1 MRFRKKA
8 NKWVTEPKVH
18 ALQHMDMFYAR
29 FFPGLWPS
37 VRLGLLSLPKYVA
50 LLNNFAEVESSE
62 TNLTSLGCVDLLR
75 SSENIIS
82 EPIMHIDPVPTKKLE
97 SDLLQ
102 SDPYYMSAEV
112 LEPGEEARLIDPEF
126 NIAQGNLSYFMPATK
141 VKGMDN
147 YKGEAAYFQSYT
159 SIDPALPVVAD
170 PVMKL
175 QALPMLRIYTH
186 VRSDVRRFPEPK
198 RDKSSFFNYYLLDGA
213 SILPVLALEIQP
225 GDVVLDLCSAPGGK
239 ALVMLQS
246 LYPKTVVCNEHSQAR
261 IRRLK
266 NVMDSYIPDLK
277 SLAGA
282 LIIQQSDGML
292 LKEPG
297 GYDKVLVDVPCTND
311 REALFENDNNLY
323 HPTRTRKRVELPI
336 LQTALLLSALKS
348 VKAGGSVV
356 YSTCTLSPAQN
367 EGVVYAALQ
376 EVWSTTSMEFK
387 IRDLTHAFEPLAWNF
402 RLAPSAHG
410 WGLQVLPWLPSNFGP
425 MFFSRIDR
433 VR

>member
-1 MRFRKKA
+1 MLQNITPTRVLSKNVTPLCSWVRFCKKA
-8 NKWVTEPKVH
+8 NKWATEPKVH
-18 ALQHMDMFYAR
+18 ALQHMDMFYAK

-62 TNLTSLGCVDLLR
+62 ASLTSLGCVDL
-75 SSENIIS
+75 IS
-82 EPIMHIDPVPTKKLE
+82 
-97 SDLLQ
+97 
-102 SDPYYMSAEV
+102 
-112 LEPGEEARLIDPEF
+112 
-126 NIAQGNLSYFMPATK
+126 IAQGNLSYFMPATK
-141 VKGMDN
+141 VKGMEN

-159 SIDPALPVVAD
+159 SIDPDLPVVAD

-175 QALPMLRIYTH
+175 QALPMLRVYTH

-225 GDVVLDLCSAPGGK
+225 GDAILDLCSAPGGK
-239 ALVMLQS
+239 ALAMLQS

-311 REALFENDNNLY
+311 REALSENDNNLY
-323 HPTRTRKRVELPI
+323 HPTRTRKRVELPN
-336 LQTALLLSALKS
+336 LQIALLLSALKS
-348 VKAGGSVV
+348 VKVGGSVV

-376 EVWSTTSMEFK
+376 EIWSTTSMEFK
-387 IRDLTHAFEPLAWNF
+387 IRDLTHAFEPFAWIF
-402 RLAPSAHG
+402 RLAPSAHR

-425 MFFSRIDR
+425 MFFSRID
-433 VR
+433 